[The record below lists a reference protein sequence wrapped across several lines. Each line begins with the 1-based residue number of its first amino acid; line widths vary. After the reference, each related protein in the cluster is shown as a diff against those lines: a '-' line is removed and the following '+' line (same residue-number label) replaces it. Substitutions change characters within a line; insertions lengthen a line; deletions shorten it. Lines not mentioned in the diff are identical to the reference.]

1 MQTKLM
7 RPVTRS
13 SVCVV
18 PEPVDVDHDVQHV
31 SSVHGVGAAGLRPPP
46 PANTPFSR
54 GHGQSLGHGARS
66 VSLGP
71 RAPLER
77 TSLKKAQRDWKLISI
92 VVSTLALTI
101 GGMYLIQELI
111 WANSDL
117 PHGGISLAI
126 ATIGGILWCCPVLA
140 GVLSNVGML
149 MQRKDVSEPVGDPLL
164 NVVSFRYMSRGTN
177 PDCLRSS
184 VESVRAVMEHL
195 PLFPYVVEVC
205 VETPQTNLPADTI
218 EIVMPADYTTAN
230 GTLFKGRALHYAM
243 NESNIASDAWI
254 MHCDEESH
262 IDESLIY
269 GIYHAIEEEEASG
282 EHRIGQGV
290 ILYYN
295 SLDEHP
301 FLTLADSVRTGDD
314 VGRFHLQNRCW
325 HLPVWGFHG
334 SFILV
339 RNSVEKNVG
348 FDFGPNGSI
357 TEDAF
362 WALVSTE
369 NGARSRWVDGYMVEQ
384 GTERIIDFI
393 KQRRRWYVGLCKV
406 VLHAPVRLRLRLPL
420 AFFTIL
426 WSVSWLAI
434 IYTYFNLVAGWKTS
448 PEVQAIGN
456 LSLATYVVIYTVGLR
471 TNLMLCDVSLARRV
485 RLYIAQIACVPL
497 FAILE
502 ATAVLYA
509 LVKPER
515 GFHVVQKNMTSAEPP
530 AAASPRR
537 PSIWVPKPGSLD
549 IWVRQPW
556 NHGATA

>member
-1 MQTKLM
+1 MHTKM
-7 RPVTRS
+7 MT
-13 SVCVV
+13 
-18 PEPVDVDHDVQHV
+18 EPTG
-31 SSVHGVGAAGLRPPP
+31 SAVGAVVA
-46 PANTPFSR
+46 
-54 GHGQSLGHGARS
+54 
-66 VSLGP
+66 
-71 RAPLER
+71 RAPMES
-77 TSLKKAQRDWKLISI
+77 TGVKKAPRDWKLIR
-92 VVSTLALTI
+92 VVLFTLGLAI
-101 GGMYLIQELI
+101 GVMYLIQELA
-111 WANSDL
+111 WVDSDL
-117 PHGGISLAI
+117 PHGGISLTI

-140 GVLSNVGML
+140 GALSNVGML
-149 MQRKDVSEPVGDPLL
+149 MQRTDVCEPVGDPLA

-184 VESVRAVMEHL
+184 VESVHAVMKKL

-205 VETPQTNLPADTI
+205 VETPQENLPTDTI
-218 EIVMPADYTTAN
+218 EMVMPADYETPN
-230 GTLFKGRALHYAM
+230 GTLFKGRALHYAL
-243 NESNIASDAWI
+243 NESHIADDTWI

-262 IDESLIY
+262 IHESLIY
-269 GIYHAIEEEEASG
+269 GIYHAIQDEEASG
-282 EHRIGQGV
+282 KHRIGQGA

-314 VGRFHLQNRCW
+314 MGRFHLQNRCW

-339 RNSVEKNVG
+339 RNSVEKDVG

-369 NGARSRWVDGYMVEQ
+369 NGARSRWVDGYMIEQ
-384 GTERIIDFI
+384 GTERIIDFV

-420 AFFTIL
+420 AFFTTL

-434 IYTYFNLVAGWKTS
+434 IYTYFNLLAGWKTS
-448 PEVQAIGN
+448 LVVQAIGN

-471 TNLMLCDVSLARRV
+471 TNLTLCDVSFARKV
-485 RLYIAQIACVPL
+485 RLYFAQIACIPV

-502 ATAVLYA
+502 ASAVLYA

-515 GFHVVQKNMTSAEPP
+515 GFHVVQKNMTSGEWP
-530 AAASPRR
+530 AAATRLRSALPLR
-537 PSIWVPKPGSLD
+537 PGFWAPQPKGFD
-549 IWVRQPW
+549 IWVRGPRD
-556 NHGATA
+556 HAAAI